1 MCMQD
6 SQDKPTLH
14 SPLQR
19 MSSEEQRRAG
29 LGYRAFKKFGSRA
42 TKPAMQILRT
52 GAFDSPD
59 SSEEEFL
66 AIVEQQMDSNT

>member
-1 MCMQD
+1 MPENH
-6 SQDKPTLH
+6 DKPTLL

-19 MSSEEQRRAG
+19 MSPEEQRRAG

-59 SSEEEFL
+59 SSEQEFL
-66 AIVEQQMDSNT
+66 ILVKKQMDSNT

>member
-1 MCMQD
+1 M
-6 SQDKPTLH
+6 
-14 SPLQR
+14 SP
-19 MSSEEQRRAG
+19 EEQRRAG

-59 SSEEEFL
+59 SSEQEFL
-66 AIVEQQMDSNT
+66 ILVKKQMDSNT